1 MFKDCQLLRY
11 ESSNIESLNFTFVQ
25 MPSSVKRYIPIIA
38 GPLFAAILWLFFDLQ
53 PGSPKVT
60 YMAGIALWMA
70 IWWFTEA
77 VELAVTALIPM
88 VLLPVM
94 GLAEAKAVAQQYTDS
109 IIFLFL
115 GGFML
120 AFAIEKWDL
129 HKRIA
134 IKILSVVGTKP
145 TSILFGVMISAY
157 LISNWISNTAT
168 CMMLFSAVLA
178 LILETEKYINTETH
192 RNKFAA
198 ALLLGLAFA
207 ATIGGLATPVG
218 TPPNM
223 YFFKAYKEAFP
234 ENTDLNF
241 LKWSFIGFPLS
252 FTLLT
257 VTFFILSKYYFDKN
271 IKINLSK
278 NFFKE
283 NYTSLGKTGYE
294 ERWVFTIFICCA
306 LLWFT
311 RADVDFGSFKY
322 KGWVNLFQMPKYID
336 DSLVAVTAALLLF
349 LIPSKKN
356 KGEALLTWDDA
367 KKIRYD
373 IILMFGSGFALAYGF
388 EVSGLSQWL
397 AGSLS
402 VLKGVHPFL
411 VILSICGIVTLIS
424 EFASNIA
431 SIQLAIP
438 VMIALQKNLDLP
450 PLVLMIPATFAAS
463 LGFMLPVA
471 TAANTIV
478 FGTKRIE
485 IKDMFRVGIVL
496 DILGILLI
504 SVFCYLFL

>member
-1 MFKDCQLLRY
+1 
-11 ESSNIESLNFTFVQ
+11 
-25 MPSSVKRYIPIIA
+25 MPNLIKKYIPIIA
-38 GPLFAAILWLFFDLQ
+38 GPVLASVLWLFFDLQ

-60 YMAGIALWMA
+60 YMAGVAVWMA
-70 IWWFTEA
+70 TWWFTEA
-77 VELAVTALIPM
+77 VDLAVTALLPM
-88 VLLPVM
+88 ILLPVF
-94 GLAEAKAVAQQYTDS
+94 GLGDAKTVAQQYTDS

-145 TSILFGVMISAY
+145 SSILLGVMLSAY

-168 CMMLFSAVLA
+168 TMMLFSAVLA
-178 LILETEKYINTETH
+178 LILETEQFINGTANK
-192 RNKFAA
+192 NKFAA
-198 ALLLGLAFA
+198 ALLLGLAYS

-234 ENTDLNF
+234 DNTDLNF
-241 LKWSFIGFPLS
+241 LSWSAIGFPLS
-252 FTLLT
+252 FSLLI
-257 VTFFILSKYYFDKN
+257 VTFFVLSKYYFDKS
-271 IKINLSK
+271 IKINLTKS
-278 NFFKE
+278 FFKD

-294 ERWVFTIFICCA
+294 ERWVFIIFIVCA
-306 LLWFT
+306 MLWFT

-322 KGWVNLFQMPKYID
+322 KGWANLFGVPKFID
-336 DSLVAVTAALLLF
+336 DSLVAVSAALLLF

-397 AGSLS
+397 AGSLV
-402 VLKGVHPFL
+402 VLKGVNPFL
-411 VILSICGIVTLIS
+411 VILGICGIVTLIS

-485 IKDMFRVGIVL
+485 IKDMFRVGLML
-496 DILGILLI
+496 DIIGIILI

>member
-1 MFKDCQLLRY
+1 MPNVFK
-11 ESSNIESLNFTFVQ
+11 
-25 MPSSVKRYIPIIA
+25 KYIPIFA
-38 GPLFAAILWLFFDLQ
+38 GPMLASIIWLFFDLQ

-60 YMAGIALWMA
+60 YMAGIAVWMA
-70 IWWFTEA
+70 TWWFTEA
-77 VELAVTALIPM
+77 VDLAVTALLPM
-88 VLLPVM
+88 ILLPVF
-94 GLAEAKAVAQQYTDS
+94 GLGDAKSVAQQYTDS

-145 TSILFGVMISAY
+145 TNILFGIMISSY

-178 LILETEKYINTETH
+178 LILETEQFIEGTKN

-198 ALLLGLAFA
+198 ALLLGLAFS

-223 YFFKAYKEAFP
+223 YFFKAFKEAYP
-234 ENTDLNF
+234 ADTQLNF
-241 LKWSFIGFPLS
+241 LKWASIGFPLS
-252 FTLLT
+252 FTFLI
-257 VTFFILSKYYFDKN
+257 VTFFVLSKYYFRKGLE
-271 IKINLSK
+271 INLSK
-278 NFFKE
+278 SFFKT
-283 NYTSLGKTGYE
+283 NYTNLGKTSYE
-294 ERWVFTIFICCA
+294 ERWVFIIFITCA
-306 LLWFT
+306 VLWFT
-311 RADVDFGSFKY
+311 RADVDFGTFKY
-322 KGWVNLFQMPKYID
+322 KGWANLFQVPKFID
-336 DSLVAVTAALLLF
+336 DSLVAVVAALLLF
-349 LIPSKKN
+349 LIPSKKSPN
-356 KGEALLTWDDA
+356 EALLTWNDA

-373 IILMFGSGFALAYGF
+373 IIPMFGSGFALAYGF
-388 EVSGLSQWL
+388 EVSGLSEWL
-397 AGSLS
+397 AGSLA
-402 VLKGVHPFL
+402 VLKGVNPVL
-411 VILSICGIVTLIS
+411 VILGICGIVTLIS

-450 PLVLMIPATFAAS
+450 PLMLMIPATFAAS

-485 IKDMFRVGIVL
+485 IKDMFKVGIVL
-496 DILGILLI
+496 DVLGIILI
-504 SVFCYLFL
+504 TLFCYLLL